1 MTWDYLDLAPTVG
14 RNISGCDS
22 TSPCLTAGRRTGR
35 RKRMS
40 VRTVAMNSK
49 IIRHAAKHGGGS
61 RFTVRGPVGTTTKA
75 TGNTGTV
82 LPAVTKCM
90 YPPAGTVQH
99 PAAMK
104 LKTISAIKNVKPNGN
119 NRTGSAATT
128 HYGTE
133 GWTGIGLSEAR
144 WRHGAGVQNEKTTW
158 PTPARCAETPT
169 VPYTY
174 ITSSP
179 FYQAGQMM
187 NTTTSPFA
195 LLATGRWNHSPN
207 GWMSSAPYCPSSREG
222 WRQGG

>member
-1 MTWDYLDLAPTVG
+1 MTWDYLDAVPTAG
-14 RNISGCDS
+14 RNISDYVS
-22 TSPCLTAGRRTGR
+22 ISPCPNVAPMMERRR
-35 RKRMS
+35 RMS
-40 VRTVAMNSK
+40 VRTAATRLKTTHPAGKPAVE
-49 IIRHAAKHGGGS
+49 RH
-61 RFTVRGPVGTTTKA
+61 FTVRTTVNMNTVELA
-75 TGNTGTV
+75 NGGSVRTAGWRHMSQAVSSRRWGN
-82 LPAVTKCM
+82 
-90 YPPAGTVQH
+90 
-99 PAAMK
+99 MK
-104 LKTISAIKNVKPNGN
+104 LKIISAIKSVKPDGN

-158 PTPARCAETPT
+158 PTPARCAEIPT